1 MPKPVWKT
9 QKANAAAQAA
19 VSLKTPLE
27 LLDQPVKDP
36 MTAQA
41 VEDEDA
47 SRAFK
52 KAPIKRAL
60 ELKSA
65 TPKTI
70 STLGLLSKIK
80 PTRAK
85 WASREEAI
93 MGTAIRVELWHE
105 EPTMGEAA
113 LDAVMEEMHRI
124 DRAMSPFK
132 PESELSRLNREAA
145 KAPVSITKEM
155 FELVAR
161 SIEFSKL
168 SDGAFDITFA
178 SVGSMFDYRNGIKPT
193 AEQIAAALPGINYRN
208 IQLDRRRRTIRFARD
223 SVRIDLGGIAKGYAV
238 DNCVALLKARGVKE
252 GLVMAGGDSRVL
264 GDKRGRPWMIGIRDP
279 RRKDVMVAMIP
290 LVDAA
295 ISTSGDYERYFEAD
309 GVRYHHI
316 LDPRTGTSP
325 TGVRSVTIIGPD
337 ATTTEGISK
346 SVFIMGPERGI
357 RFVESLPG
365 IDAVIIDGDGNMH
378 YTAGLRREQANS
390 TVRSR

>member
-1 MPKPVWKT
+1 MPKPMRKM
-9 QKANAAAQAA
+9 QRANAAAQAA
-19 VSLKTPLE
+19 VSPKM
-27 LLDQPVKDP
+27 QPIVG
-36 MTAQA
+36 
-41 VEDEDA
+41 
-47 SRAFK
+47 
-52 KAPIKRAL
+52 
-60 ELKSA
+60 
-65 TPKTI
+65 
-70 STLGLLSKIK
+70 TLGFPSKLK
-80 PTRAK
+80 PTQAK
-85 WASREEAI
+85 WIVREEAI
-93 MGTAIRVELWHE
+93 MGTAIRAELWHE

-145 KAPVSITKEM
+145 KAPVPIGKEM

-168 SDGAFDITFA
+168 SEGAFDITFA
-178 SVGSMFDYRNGIKPT
+178 SVGWLFDYRNGIKPT
-193 AEQIAAALPGINYRN
+193 AEKIAAALPGIDYRH
-208 IQLDRRRRTIRFARD
+208 IRLDRRQGTIQFARD
-223 SVRIDLGGIAKGYAV
+223 GVQIDLGGIAKGYAV

-252 GLVMAGGDSRVL
+252 ALVVAGGDSRVL

-279 RRKDVMVAMIP
+279 RRKDTMVAMIP

-295 ISTSGDYERYFEAD
+295 ISTSGDYERYFEAG

-316 LDPRTGTSP
+316 LDPKTGMSA
-325 TGVRSVTIIGPD
+325 TGVRGVTIVGPD

-357 RFVESLPG
+357 RFAESLPG

-378 YTAGLRREQANS
+378 YTAGLRRESPQCTAGK
-390 TVRSR
+390 TGV